1 MMTHNLR
8 EQKKSFYKQQK
19 SRLEALLAVV
29 QRKEEFI
36 KIIRRAANEEEART
50 NLASHFNLTLTQAK
64 YLLNQELR
72 KFMAVEYEELQK
84 EYELVL
90 RYYQIL
96 APNNKNYKFVET
108 KTH

>member
-29 QRKEEFI
+29 QRKAEFI

-96 APNNKNYKFVET
+96 APNNKKL
-108 KTH
+108 

>member
-1 MMTHNLR
+1 MKTNDLR
-8 EQKKSFYKQQK
+8 KQKTTYYRWQK

-36 KIIRRAANEEEART
+36 KIIRKAANEEEART

-84 EYELVL
+84 EYDKVV
-90 RYYQIL
+90 RYCQIL
-96 APNNKNYKFVET
+96 GLNDKKL
-108 KTH
+108 

>member
-1 MMTHNLR
+1 MKTSDLR
-8 EQKKSFYKQQK
+8 KQKTAYYRWQK

-36 KIIRRAANEEEART
+36 KIIRKATNEEEART

-84 EYELVL
+84 EYDKVV
-90 RYYQIL
+90 RYCQIFATNDKKL
-96 APNNKNYKFVET
+96 
-108 KTH
+108 

>member
-29 QRKEEFI
+29 QRKEVFI
-36 KIIRRAANEEEART
+36 KIIRKAANEEEART

-84 EYELVL
+84 EYDKVVRFCQLL
-90 RYYQIL
+90 GQ
-96 APNNKNYKFVET
+96 NNKKL
-108 KTH
+108 

>member
-36 KIIRRAANEEEART
+36 KIIRKAANEEEART

-64 YLLNQELR
+64 YLLNRELR

-84 EYELVL
+84 EYEKVV
-90 RYYQIL
+90 RYCQIL
-96 APNNKNYKFVET
+96 GRNNKKL
-108 KTH
+108 